1 MPCKACEERRKQI
14 LEQIAAIN
22 AAARAKA
29 QAFMEAAKNRN
40 PWQEP
45 QDKRQQS

>member
-1 MPCKACEERRKQI
+1 M
-14 LEQIAAIN
+14 LEKIAAIN

-29 QAFMEAAKNRN
+29 QAFLEAAKNRN

-45 QDKRQQS
+45 QDKQQQS

>member
-1 MPCKACEERRKQI
+1 MPCQACEERRKQI
-14 LEQIAAIN
+14 LEQIAAAN

-29 QAFMEAAKNRN
+29 QAFMEAFKNRKT
-40 PWQEP
+40 WQET